1 MSLQI
6 TPACRA
12 ADLDL
17 ARRLM
22 RRYAEHVNALGVD
35 LCFQNFDDE
44 LAGLPG
50 LYAPPAG
57 GLWLA
62 WHGGAAVGTIAVKP
76 LAQDEACEM
85 KRLWV
90 EPAAQGLGLGR
101 ALAETAIAFARAA
114 GYRRMRLDTLGE
126 RMPEAVRLYRRLG
139 FVECA
144 PYVHNP
150 ERDALFMERL
160 LDDSRA

>member
-1 MSLQI
+1 MSLRI
-6 TPACRA
+6 APASGA
-12 ADLDL
+12 ADLDQ

-44 LAGLPG
+44 LASLPG

-57 GLWLA
+57 ALWLA
-62 WHGGAAVGTIAVKP
+62 WHDGDAVGTIAVKP
-76 LAQDEACEM
+76 LAQDDACEM

-90 EPAAQGLGLGR
+90 EPAAQRLGLGR
-101 ALAETAIAFARAA
+101 ALVETAIAFALRT
-114 GYRRMRLDTLGE
+114 GYRRMRLDTLAE
-126 RMPEAVRLYRRLG
+126 RMPEAVRLYRRWG

-150 ERDALFMERL
+150 ERDALFLERV
-160 LDDSRA
+160 LDDSRI